1 VDTPRDAS
9 TRPSLD
15 GSTTSDLVG
24 HIEPRGIDVIP
35 DSERHGRP
43 SELFWVWFTSNFTFL
58 YILFGGIL
66 ISLGLSLWQ
75 ALTIAIIGNLFFIL
89 VGVISIPGPRSGTA
103 SMVISRSQYG
113 IRGSGLSSL
122 LNWIILVGFEAV
134 DFSIAAFALYALCTY
149 FGWHLSTP
157 VKVLILAVVILA
169 TFILGLYG
177 HATIVFFQRSAAW
190 IVAIASV
197 LLFALIVPHVHFSY
211 HPAAPLHG
219 GAATA
224 ALLVALSI
232 VMSGPLSYPVGADY
246 SRYLPADASA
256 KRIVWYTAIGG
267 YIPSVVLTGIGIFA
281 ATAVNPA
288 DFTTSL
294 RAIVPGWFYVVFL
307 LAVALGMTANN
318 VIGVYSSG
326 LSLQALGVKLRRSLT
341 IWFDVIL
348 GSVLTVY
355 GVFIATNFLTAL
367 SNFLLWAVYWYAPF
381 FGIYIVDMILTRSRY
396 DGYELFKTGG
406 RYWYDRGYRWR
417 GLAALI
423 IGMVVT
429 AMFSQTYYY
438 KGPISTHLLDNGDLS
453 AISGLVVGAAAY
465 WLLCGRATRRAL
477 SERAGQVPMVS
488 QKPVPPGDLA

>member
-1 VDTPRDAS
+1 VDTSRE
-9 TRPSLD
+9 PSK
-15 GSTTSDLVG
+15 TTDLVG
-24 HIEPRGIDVIP
+24 RIEPHGIDVIP

-43 SELFWVWFTSNFTFL
+43 RELFWVWFTSNFTFL

-75 ALTIAIIGNLFFIL
+75 ALAVAFIGNLFFIL
-89 VGVISIPGPRSGTA
+89 VGVISSPGPRSGTA
-103 SMVISRSQYG
+103 SLVISRSQYG
-113 IRGSGLSSL
+113 IRGNRLSSL

-134 DFSIAAFALYALCTY
+134 DFSIAAFALYALGAY

-157 VKVLILAVVILA
+157 VKVLILAIVIVA
-169 TFILGLYG
+169 TFIIGLYG

-190 IVAIASV
+190 IVVITSL
-197 LLFALIVPHVHFSY
+197 LLFVFMLSHVHFSY

-246 SRYLPADASA
+246 SRYLPTDASA
-256 KRIVWYTAIGG
+256 KQIVWYTAIGG
-267 YIPSVVLTGIGIFA
+267 YIPSVVLTSIGILA
-281 ATAVNPA
+281 ATAVNPS

-294 RAIVPGWFYVVFL
+294 RTIIPGWFYVVFL

-326 LSLQALGVKLRRSLT
+326 LSLQALGVKLKRSLT
-341 IWFDVIL
+341 VWFDVIL
-348 GSVLTVY
+348 GSALTIY
-355 GVFIATNFLTAL
+355 GVFIATDFLTAL

-381 FGIYIVDMILTRSRY
+381 FGIYIVDMILTGSRY
-396 DGYELFKTGG
+396 DGYELFKTDG
-406 RYWYDRGYRWR
+406 RYWYDRGFRWS

-423 IGMVVT
+423 VGMVVT

-438 KGPISTHLLDNGDLS
+438 KGPISTHLLNNGDLS
-453 AISGLVVGAAAY
+453 AISGLVVGAGVY
-465 WLLCGRATRRAL
+465 WLLCGRATRHAL
-477 SERAGQVPMVS
+477 TERTAGPVPAVS
-488 QKPVPPGDLA
+488 QELAPPGDLT

>member
-1 VDTPRDAS
+1 VSTPHESAS
-9 TRPSLD
+9 T
-15 GSTTSDLVG
+15 TDLVG
-24 HIEPRGIDVIP
+24 HIEPHGIEVIP

-43 SELFWVWFTSNFTFL
+43 TELFWVWFTSNFTFL

-75 ALTIAIIGNLFFIL
+75 ALAVAFIGNLFFIL

-103 SMVISRSQYG
+103 GMVISRSQYG
-113 IRGSGLSSL
+113 IRGSKLSSL

-134 DFSIAAFALYALCTY
+134 DFSIAAFALYALGAY
-149 FGWHLSTP
+149 FGWHLSTL
-157 VKVLILAVVILA
+157 VKVLILAVVIVA
-169 TFILGLYG
+169 TFVLGLYG
-177 HATIVFFQRSAAW
+177 HATIVLFQRSASW
-190 IVAIASV
+190 IVAIASI
-197 LLFALIVPHVHFSY
+197 LLFVLMFSHVHFNY

-219 GAATA
+219 SATTA

-232 VMSGPLSYPVGADY
+232 VMSGPLSYPVAADY
-246 SRYLPADASA
+246 SRYLPKDASA
-256 KRIVWYTAIGG
+256 QQIVWYTAIGG
-267 YIPSVVLTGIGIFA
+267 FIPAIVLTTIGILA

-294 RAIVPGWFYVVFL
+294 RAVLPGWFYVVFL

-326 LSLQALGVKLRRSLT
+326 LSLQALGVKLKRSLT
-341 IWFDVIL
+341 VWFDVIL
-348 GSVLTVY
+348 GSALTIY

-367 SNFLLWAVYWYAPF
+367 SNFLLWAIYWYAPF
-381 FGIYIVDMILTRSRY
+381 YGIYIVDMILTRSQY

-406 RYWYDRGYRWR
+406 RYWYDRGFRWS

-438 KGPISTHLLDNGDLS
+438 KGPLSTQLLNNGDLS
-453 AISGLVVGAAAY
+453 AISGLVVGGGIY
-465 WLLCGRATRRAL
+465 WLLCGRATRRVL
-477 SERAGQVPMVS
+477 SERAPDPVAAVS
-488 QKPVPPGDLA
+488 QEPAPPGD